1 MTLRSDAFL
10 GRVQERGDHGIRE
23 EAERAAR
30 VVPALLG
37 ARPARIEGATEG
49 SAKWDVGAGLGATA
63 DAAGEELTRR
73 VLLPLPVGFGLL
85 FGRTLPA

>member
-1 MTLRSDAFL
+1 MTLRSEAFL
-10 GRVQERGDHGIRE
+10 DRVQERGDHGIRQ

-37 ARPARIEGATEG
+37 ARPARIEGASEG
-49 SAKWDVGAGLGATA
+49 TAKWDVGAGIVATA

-73 VLLPLPVGFGLL
+73 VLLPLPVGFDLL